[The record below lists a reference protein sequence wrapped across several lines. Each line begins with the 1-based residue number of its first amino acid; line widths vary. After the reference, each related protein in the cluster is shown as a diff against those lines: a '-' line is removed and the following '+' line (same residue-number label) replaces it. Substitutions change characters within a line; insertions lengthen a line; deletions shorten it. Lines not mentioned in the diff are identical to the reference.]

1 MRRAWVPTVYIL
13 PSMFA
18 LPSCIAFC
26 TLIVANERQSFELRD
41 WAHQR
46 PQSENRILM
55 KLSGKIA
62 LITGSAAGIGRASAV
77 LFAQQGAAIVLV
89 DTDESANRALADE
102 ISGSGTT
109 ALAITASVSLPSSVN
124 AAVDEALS
132 RFGRVDIL
140 FNNAGIVPGGKV
152 HELSLDDWDQTV
164 GVNLTSVFLFC
175 RAVVPHF
182 LSQGS
187 GVILNTASATALRSV
202 PDRAAYSATKAA
214 IVSLTRSMALDYARD
229 GIRVNCLCPGTIDT
243 PSLRKRVAAQGD
255 FEKAWTGFIAR
266 QPLRRLGTAEEVAL
280 AALYL
285 VSDDAAF
292 VTGTALQIDGGM
304 SV

>member
-1 MRRAWVPTVYIL
+1 
-13 PSMFA
+13 
-18 LPSCIAFC
+18 
-26 TLIVANERQSFELRD
+26 
-41 WAHQR
+41 
-46 PQSENRILM
+46 M

-62 LITGSAAGIGRASAV
+62 LITGSAAGIGRASAI
-77 LFAQQGAAIVLV
+77 LFAQEGAAIALV
-89 DTDESANRALADE
+89 DADESANRALANE
-102 ISGSGTT
+102 LAAAGAV
-109 ALAITASVSLPSSVN
+109 ALAITSDVSLPSSVD
-124 AAVDEALS
+124 AAVDVALN

-140 FNNAGIVPGGKV
+140 FNNAGIVPGGKLHTLCV
-152 HELSLDDWDQTV
+152 EDWDRAV
-164 GVNLTSVFLFC
+164 GVNLSSVFLFC

-182 LSQGS
+182 LSQGG

-255 FEKAWTGFIAR
+255 FERVWAGFIAR
-266 QPLRRLGTAEEVAL
+266 QPLQRLGTAEEVAL

-292 VTGTALQIDGGM
+292 VTGTAFQIDGGM